1 MFGKIAAHYAGTKLA
16 ITEYNHGG
24 GDHIPG
30 AVADAD
36 SLGAMGREGVFAA
49 SYWPLLANDSWTFA
63 AFRAFRNYDAQGS
76 NYPSTAVRASSGDI
90 AHVASYAGLDSTSG
104 RVVVVLVHRPGA
116 ITDAAGNITG
126 SDALRTRTVLVQL
139 TNSPALP
146 MVRALQLTGGSAPI
160 RTTLDLSTGD
170 R

>member
-30 AVADAD
+30 AVAEAD

-90 AHVASYAGLDSTSG
+90 AHIASYAGLDSTRY
-104 RVVVVLVHRPGA
+104 RVVVVLVHPPGA

-126 SDALRTRTVLVQL
+126 SGGPRARARLGPVTDPARVQ
-139 TNSPALP
+139 
-146 MVRALQLTGGSAPI
+146 RARG
-160 RTTLDLSTGD
+160 RD
-170 R
+170 

>member
-1 MFGKIAAHYAGTKLA
+1 MLFR
-16 ITEYNHGG
+16 
-24 GDHIPG
+24 
-30 AVADAD
+30 
-36 SLGAMGREGVFAA
+36 S
-49 SYWPLLANDSWTFA
+49 WPLLADDSWTFA

-90 AHVASYAGLDSTSG
+90 AHVASYAALDSTRY

-126 SDALRTRTVLVQL
+126 SDGLRTRTVLVQV
-139 TNSPALP
+139 TDPVGFQMA
-146 MVRALQLTGGSAPI
+146 RAWQLTGGSTPI
-160 RTTLDLSTGD
+160 WTTPNLSGNANALTVTLPPLSVTTIELTPSPT